1 MIVAKRHNRYANHD
15 EITGRLSFGADWT
28 AEPVVS
34 TSHSSLSHRLI
45 DVRVGHY
52 LEVCNTF
59 EYIVRQ
65 IAEVEPLHSPISP
78 MNFRSLLENRSL
90 IQTVLVWALK
100 APGSPQKTP
109 RSFKT
114 YQQCQAS

>member
-65 IAEVEPLHSPISP
+65 VAEVELLHSPISP

-90 IQTVLVWALK
+90 IQTVLVLFACFVRIPTSKCGLEIDK
-100 APGSPQKTP
+100 S
-109 RSFKT
+109 
-114 YQQCQAS
+114 